1 MITNHG
7 FGHVLHL
14 AVLSKIIQLTENRR
28 WKNSAS
34 FLKRFFNKLVV
45 FICLES
51 LLVGSILL
59 GTGYVA
65 VLNF

>member
-7 FGHVLHL
+7 LGHVFHL

-28 WKNSAS
+28 WQTSAS
-34 FLKRFFNKLVV
+34 FLKRFFNKLVL

-51 LLVGSILL
+51 VLAISILL
-59 GTGYVA
+59 GTGYVT
-65 VLNF
+65 VLN